1 VILIMAIGGAGY
13 IAMRTMGARY
23 GLPIVGLAS
32 SFVSST
38 ATIGAMGAR
47 VARSRAVLAAALAG
61 AVLSTVATIIE
72 MAIVLAATSLTTL
85 ERLSIPV
92 ICAGLAAVVYGAIFT
107 ILALQ
112 QRNPRPRA
120 TGSSP
125 SNTDCS
131 VRTLACGIASGVGKF
146 LHNSHHARCEPIG
159 RTSLRRHLP
168 YWHTAVEL
176 TVYHWIR
183 IHSRIASS
191 VCALVSLPWHCE
203 TSAELAASV
212 IPSGVVR

>member
-1 VILIMAIGGAGY
+1 MILIMAIDGAGY

-92 ICAGLAAVVYGAIFT
+92 ICAGLAAVVYGALFSPFWHCSRET
-107 ILALQ
+107 Q
-112 QRNPRPRA
+112 DQEQRGRARA
-120 TGSSP
+120 TRIVLSEP
-125 SNTDCS
+125 S
-131 VRTLACGIASGVGKF
+131 R
-146 LHNSHHARCEPIG
+146 
-159 RTSLRRHLP
+159 
-168 YWHTAVEL
+168 
-176 TVYHWIR
+176 
-183 IHSRIASS
+183 
-191 VCALVSLPWHCE
+191 
-203 TSAELAASV
+203 AA
-212 IPSGVVR
+212 

>member
-1 VILIMAIGGAGY
+1 MGPYGALNPHSIWILVILIMAIDGAGY

-125 SNTDCS
+125 SNTDC
-131 VRTLACGIASGVGKF
+131 
-146 LHNSHHARCEPIG
+146 
-159 RTSLRRHLP
+159 
-168 YWHTAVEL
+168 
-176 TVYHWIR
+176 
-183 IHSRIASS
+183 
-191 VCALVSLPWHCE
+191 
-203 TSAELAASV
+203 
-212 IPSGVVR
+212 